1 MAYMVKQGIADYAI
15 SEDSDLIAYGCPKMM
30 MKLDFFGN
38 AKMYSHDEFKAMT
51 VPKEEKALAQLQG
64 LSKEDFVYACIMA
77 GCEYLDN
84 IPRVGLK
91 VVLKHFEREESFKK
105 VMEYL
110 RTNKT
115 TKDKVPKNYEVLAA
129 QVA

>member
-1 MAYMVKQGIADYAI
+1 
-15 SEDSDLIAYGCPKMM
+15 M

-38 AKMYSHDEFKAMT
+38 AQMYSHEEFKSMT
-51 VPKEEKALAQLQG
+51 VPDGEKALAQLQA

-91 VVLKHFEREESFKK
+91 VVLKHFDREKSFKK

-129 QVA
+129 QVS

>member
-1 MAYMVKQGIADYAI
+1 
-15 SEDSDLIAYGCPKMM
+15 
-30 MKLDFFGN
+30 
-38 AKMYSHDEFKAMT
+38 
-51 VPKEEKALAQLQG
+51 
-64 LSKEDFVYACIMA
+64 MA

-91 VVLKHFEREESFKK
+91 VVLKHFEREKSFKK

-110 RTNKT
+110 RTNKS

-129 QVA
+129 QVS